1 MTPLTRW
8 QKTTLVTLTVGY
20 AGYYFCRTNLSV
32 ATPLILEEFQ
42 SRGLGKAEIGLVV
55 SAGVFLYA
63 VGKLVTGAL
72 CDFVGGRRMFLL
84 GMVLSVLAT
93 VLFGLSTGLA
103 TFLMAWSFNRLVQSM
118 GWGALV
124 KIASAWFPPERMG
137 TIMGILALSY
147 LFGDA
152 VAKLALGQLLVLGLG
167 WRGIFFS
174 SAVILA
180 VIALGT
186 GMVLKASP
194 VEVGEAEPRAS
205 AANLYGERGN
215 ESRPESLADLLLPL
229 LRSPAFI
236 LVCVMSFGLTV
247 LRETFNFWTPTY
259 LVEAAGLSQGD
270 AARWSGAFPF
280 FGGLSI
286 LVAGYLS
293 DRLFAGKRGPVM
305 FLFLLPA
312 VGCLLGLA
320 ALGSSPGATLPVLLI
335 ALIGFLMI
343 GPYAFLSGAI
353 SVDLGGKKASSTA
366 AGVADAVGYFGSV
379 VSGWG
384 IGQVATQWGWGPAMS
399 LLAVV
404 GGLTVITSGFY
415 WWQHDRVTPEP
426 SR

>member
-1 MTPLTRW
+1 MKPLTRW
-8 QKTTLVTLTVGY
+8 QKTTLVTLTAGY

-32 ATPLILEEFQ
+32 ATPLLLEEFQ
-42 SRGLGKAEIGLVV
+42 SRGLGKAEIGIVV
-55 SAGVFLYA
+55 SAGVFVYA
-63 VGKLVTGAL
+63 GGKLVTGAL

-103 TFLMAWSFNRLVQSM
+103 TFIMAWSLNRLVQSM

-152 VAKLALGQLLVLGLG
+152 LAKLVLGQLLAMGLG
-167 WRGIFFS
+167 WRGLFFS
-174 SAVILA
+174 SALILA
-180 VIALGT
+180 AIALGVSA
-186 GMVLKASP
+186 VLESSP
-194 VEVGEAEPRAS
+194 TEVGEEEPPAS
-205 AANLYGERGN
+205 ASNLYGERGN

-259 LVEAAGLSQGD
+259 LVESAGLAQED
-270 AARWSGAFPF
+270 AARWSSAFPF

-286 LVAGYLS
+286 LAAGYLS
-293 DRLFAGKRGPVM
+293 DHFFGGKRGPVM
-305 FLFLLPA
+305 FMFLLPA
-312 VGCLLGLA
+312 VGCLL
-320 ALGSSPGATLPVLLI
+320 ALWALPAQTGAVAPVLLI
-335 ALIGFLMI
+335 SLIGFLMI

-366 AGVADAVGYFGSV
+366 AGIADAVGYFGSV
-379 VSGWG
+379 ASGWG
-384 IGQVATQWGWGPAMS
+384 VGRVASEWGWSRAML
-399 LLAVV
+399 LLALIGALTAVTA
-404 GGLTVITSGFY
+404 GLY
-415 WWQHDRVTPEP
+415 WRHGARPRSAVLT
-426 SR
+426 